1 MAHPWIFESNFELG
15 TNADWDSETTSSPA
29 QLDFPHYSELA
40 RFPWATC
47 APNTGAYC
55 MRLALIGGTAD
66 AYLVEGDIDIA
77 ANTTRYVKFDIWFS
91 PTFTG
96 TADDTFNIFE
106 ALATSTV
113 EATFGARIVASTNV
127 INLGI
132 GETAPTSF
140 SGQALERNV
149 WHTVELTIDI
159 DNNGSNDGTI
169 DLFVTRTGDVAT
181 TAVSATQVASL
192 DQGAVTTARLG
203 IQDHAATT
211 TGVILIDN
219 FIFDDARVFPGAR
232 YSLHPIFTK
241 SGHAFVGPGHL
252 DIAGLLTDEANNILR
267 LWDTDIADTNSTQSF
282 VVELDIN
289 GTFTSFAGP
298 IKFQNGCYVELSGT
312 DPRGE
317 VILTQA
323 SDRPGVL
330 GPRYHSDA
338 GVRRLGLQG

>member
-1 MAHPWIFESNFELG
+1 MAHPWIFEANFEAG
-15 TNADWDSETTSSPA
+15 DNSEFDSETDTAS

-40 RFPWATC
+40 RFPWSTC

-55 MRLALIGGTAD
+55 MRLALTGGTAD

-77 ANTTRYVKFDIWFS
+77 ANVTRHVKFDIWFS

-113 EATFGARIVASTNV
+113 EATFGARIVASTDV

-140 SGQALERNV
+140 STEALQRNV
-149 WHTVELTIDI
+149 WYTIDLTIDI
-159 DNNGSNDGTI
+159 DNAGANDGTI
-169 DLFVTRTGDVAT
+169 DLFVTRAGDAAQT
-181 TAVSATQVASL
+181 TVSATQVASL

-203 IQDHAATT
+203 IQDHLDTT

-219 FIFDDARVFPGAR
+219 FIFDDARVFPGVR
-232 YSLHPIFTK
+232 YSLHPVFTK

-252 DIAGLLTDEANNILR
+252 NIAGLLTNEANNIMR
-267 LWDTDIADTNSTQSF
+267 VWDTDTADTSSTQWF

-289 GTFTSFAGP
+289 GTFTSFTGP
-298 IKFQNGCYVELSGT
+298 INFARGCYIELSGT
-312 DPRGE
+312 APRGE
-317 VILTQA
+317 VVLTSA
-323 SDRPGVL
+323 NNLPGVL

-338 GVRRLGLQG
+338 GVRRWGLAR

>member
-1 MAHPWIFESNFELG
+1 MAFPWLFQENFEDGTLG
-15 TNADWDSETTSSPA
+15 NFDSETDTAS

-55 MRLALIGGTAD
+55 MRLALTGGTAD

-77 ANTTRYVKFDIWFS
+77 ANVTRHAKFDIWFS

-113 EATFGARIVASTNV
+113 EATFGARIVASTDV

-140 SGQALERNV
+140 SAEALQRNV
-149 WHTVELTIDI
+149 WYTVELTIDI
-159 DNNGSNDGTI
+159 DNAVANDGTI
-169 DLFVTRTGDVAT
+169 DLFVTRAGDAAQT
-181 TAVSATQVASL
+181 TVSAAQVASL

-203 IQDHAATT
+203 IQDHLSTT

-219 FIFDDARVFPGAR
+219 FIFDELRVFPGAR
-232 YSLHPIFTK
+232 YSLHPVLTK

-252 DIAGLLTDEANNILR
+252 DIAGLLTDEANNIMR
-267 LWDTDIADTNSTQSF
+267 LWDTDTADTDSTQSF

-312 DPRGE
+312 DPRGQ

-330 GPRYHSDA
+330 GPRNHSDA
-338 GVRRLGLQG
+338 GVRRLGMAG

>member
-1 MAHPWIFESNFELG
+1 MAFPWLFQENFEDGTLG
-15 TNADWDSETTSSPA
+15 NFDSETDTAS

-40 RFPWATC
+40 RFPWSTC

-55 MRLALIGGTAD
+55 MRLALTGGTAD

-77 ANTTRYVKFDIWFS
+77 ANVTRHVKFDIWFS

-113 EATFGARIVASTNV
+113 EAAFGARIVASTDV

-140 SGQALERNV
+140 SGEALQRNV
-149 WHTVELTIDI
+149 WYTVELTMLNDP
-159 DNNGSNDGTI
+159 GANDGTI
-169 DLFVTRTGDVAT
+169 DLFVTRSGDAAQT
-181 TAVSATQVASL
+181 TVSATQVASL

-203 IQDHAATT
+203 IQDHLSTT
-211 TGVILIDN
+211 TGMILIDN
-219 FIFDDARVFPGAR
+219 FIFDEDRVFPGAR
-232 YSLHPIFTK
+232 YSLHPVFTK

-252 DIAGLLTDEANNILR
+252 DIAGLLTDEANNIMR
-267 LWDTDIADTNSTQSF
+267 LWDTDTADTNSTQWF

-289 GTFTSFAGP
+289 GNFTSFAGP

-317 VILTQA
+317 VILTSA

-338 GVRRLGLQG
+338 GIRRLGLQ